1 MTHSMPSHRLA
12 LLSLFL
18 SGVLSGCASAPPL
31 ATVPQLNLDRYMG
44 TWYVIG
50 HIPPFLTDD
59 AYNAVES
66 YRRGQDSRVEVL
78 FTYNKGAFD
87 GPAKTLEP
95 TAFTDQGT
103 LPSEWG
109 MRFIWPLKS
118 DFRITYVD
126 DDYQLTIVAR
136 NRRDYVWIM
145 ARDPVISPDTY
156 QELVDRVGQMGYNTA
171 AIRKVPQQARA
182 LRDDSAHQRYLAQPR
197 VPAKQ
202 T

>member
-1 MTHSMPSHRLA
+1 M
-12 LLSLFL
+12 
-18 SGVLSGCASAPPL
+18 
-31 ATVPQLNLDRYMG
+31 ATVSQLDLDRYMG

-66 YRRGQDSRVEVL
+66 YSRGEDDRVEVL

-87 GPAKTLEP
+87 GPAKTLTP
-95 TAFTDQGT
+95 TAFTNVGE

-126 DDYQLTIVAR
+126 ATYTFTIVSR

-145 ARDPVISPDTY
+145 AREPIIADAQY
-156 QELVDRVGQMGYNTA
+156 QDLLNRVAGQGYDSA
-171 AIRKVPQQARA
+171 QVRKVPQQPRA
-182 LRDDSAHQRYLAQPR
+182 ERDDSAHTR
-197 VPAKQ
+197 
-202 T
+202 